1 MQDLSPRQQSLLKA
15 IVDEYI
21 ETAEPVGS
29 EAIDKKYKLG
39 VSPATIRNEMVRLTE
54 LGYLKQPHTSAGRA
68 PTAQGFKYYI
78 GNLMEE
84 RELPIRDEVAVKER
98 LWDER
103 FQFHR
108 LLRDLTRSLSEMTGG
123 LAVATT
129 REGDL
134 YYAGAGQVL
143 DMPEFYDIDTTK
155 TVLQMMDDAEELIN
169 LFNRAV
175 GEDPVKVLLGE
186 ELGVQFLEPVGMVF
200 THYDAGK
207 SHSGSLGVIGPS
219 RMSYPRVIP
228 TVRYFG
234 NLLSE
239 MSHSW

>member
-1 MQDLSPRQQSLLKA
+1 MTDLTPRQQSLLKA
-15 IVDEYI
+15 IVEEYI
-21 ETAEPVGS
+21 ETAEAVGS
-29 EAIDKKYKLG
+29 EVVDKKYKLG
-39 VSPATIRNEMVRLTE
+39 VSPATIRNEMVKLTE
-54 LGYLKQPHTSAGRA
+54 LGFLKQPHTSAGRA
-68 PTAQGFKYYI
+68 PTAVGFKYYI
-78 GNLMEE
+78 SNLMEE
-84 RELPIRDEVAVKER
+84 RELPIRDEVAVKEK

-123 LAVATT
+123 IAVATT
-129 REGDL
+129 RDGDI
-134 YYAGAGQVL
+134 YYSGASQVL

-155 TVLQMMDDAEELIN
+155 TVLQMVEDAGEMIA
-169 LFNRAV
+169 LFNRSV
-175 GEDPVKVLLGE
+175 GEDPVKVMLGE
-186 ELGVQFLEPVGMVF
+186 EMGVPFLEPVGLVF

-207 SHSGSLGVIGPS
+207 NHAGSLGVIGPS

-234 NLLSE
+234 DLLAE

>member
-15 IVDEYI
+15 IVEEYI
-21 ETAEPVGS
+21 DTAEPVGS

-39 VSPATIRNEMVRLTE
+39 VSPATLRNEMGKLTE

-68 PTAQGFKYYI
+68 PTSTGFKYYI
-78 GNLMEE
+78 QNLMEE
-84 RELPIRDEVAVKER
+84 REMPIRDEVAVKER

-103 FQFHR
+103 FQFDR
-108 LLRDLTRSLSEMTGG
+108 LLRDLTRSLSEMTGN

-129 REGDL
+129 KEGDL
-134 YYAGAGQVL
+134 YYAGASSIL

-155 TVLQMMDDAEELIN
+155 TVLQMMDHSSDLID

-175 GEDPVKVLLGE
+175 GEDPVKILMGE
-186 ELGVQFLEPVGMVF
+186 DLQVPFLEPVGMVF
-200 THYDAGK
+200 VHYDAGK
-207 SHSGSLGVIGPS
+207 AHSGVVGIIGPS
-219 RMSYPRVIP
+219 RMSYQRVIP
-228 TVRYFG
+228 TLRYYG
-234 NLLSE
+234 QLLGD

>member
-1 MQDLSPRQQSLLKA
+1 MLDLTPRQRSLLKA
-15 IVDEYI
+15 IVEEYI

-29 EAIDKKYKLG
+29 EQVDKKYKLG
-39 VSPATIRNEMVRLTE
+39 VSPATIRNEMVQLTE
-54 LGYLKQPHTSAGRA
+54 LGFLKQPHTSAGRA
-68 PTAQGFKYYI
+68 PTAMGFKYYI
-78 GNLMEE
+78 ANLMEE

-143 DMPEFYDIDTTK
+143 DLPEFYDIDTTK
-155 TVLQMMDDAEELIN
+155 TVLQMMDNAEELIN

-186 ELGVQFLEPVGMVF
+186 ELGVKFLEPVGMVF

-207 SHSGSLGVIGPS
+207 SHSGAVGVIGPS
-219 RMSYPRVIP
+219 RMAYPRVIP

-234 NLLSE
+234 SLLAE
-239 MSHSW
+239 MAHSW

>member
-1 MQDLSPRQQSLLKA
+1 MTDLNPRQQSLLKA
-15 IVDEYI
+15 IIEEYI

-39 VSPATIRNEMVRLTE
+39 VSPATLRNEMVRLTE
-54 LGYLKQPHTSAGRA
+54 MGFLKQPHTSAGRA
-68 PTAQGFKYYI
+68 PTAVGLKYYI
-78 GNLMEE
+78 QNLMEE
-84 RELPIRDEVAVKER
+84 REMPIRDEVAVKER

-129 REGDL
+129 KEGDL
-134 YYAGAGQVL
+134 YYAGASLVL

-155 TVLQMMDDAEELIN
+155 TVLSMMDDATGLID

-175 GEDPVKVLLGE
+175 GEDPVKVLMGE
-186 ELGVQFLEPVGMVF
+186 DIGVQFLEPVGMVF

-207 SHSGSLGVIGPS
+207 AHTGSVGVIGPS
-219 RMSYPRVIP
+219 RMAYPRVIP
-228 TVRYFG
+228 MVRYYG
-234 NLLSE
+234 ELLAE